1 MSMRNVHSLKV
12 AVQPAKTLFSALVAI
27 AFALLAPACGTSDG
41 GSGDGSGDGSGGGS
55 GDGSC
60 DPHVL
65 TDGVWTTSSHANNA
79 KMYGSSSA
87 TELRFGDGWGDNE
100 VLVVRLYSG
109 TSDFPSNPMTA
120 PSGTVDLADNDD
132 IATCGACV
140 YYAFGSPSW
149 PDGVKYYF
157 ATSGTLTVTSIT
169 PMFSASLKDVILTP
183 VDVDANG
190 AVTPSAD
197 GCEYTMASGT
207 IYTNVVGAGEPPEPR
222 TLN

>member
-1 MSMRNVHSLKV
+1 MSMHNAHFLKV
-12 AVQPAKTLFSALVAI
+12 AVRPANAKFTTVIALAL
-27 AFALLAPACGTSDG
+27 ALLAPACGASDDGTGDGSDG
-41 GSGDGSGDGSGGGS
+41 GSGN
-55 GDGSC
+55 GSC

-87 TELRFGDGWGDNE
+87 TELRFGDGWGDNQ

-109 TSDFPSNPMTA
+109 TSDFPSNPMVA
-120 PSGTVDLADNDD
+120 PGGTVDLADNDD

-149 PDGVKYYF
+149 PEGVKYYF

-207 IYTNVVGAGEPPEPR
+207 IYTNVYGAGEPPEPR